1 MNTSFSSLLAT
12 SCIAAL
18 LGAGIMTPARVHAEE
33 KKEAAAKP
41 AKDFVILEVDGDK
54 IMNSEVQTLWKTLF
68 PEGQAPEFDRFDEKV
83 RLNVLRGVA
92 SEHAL
97 YKRAKTE
104 GLEDSP
110 KIKEMLERLKRK
122 FITQEYMERQV
133 NAGVTD
139 AAVKKEYDR
148 RVGELKGKQEVH
160 ARHILV
166 KTEDEAKDI
175 KEQLED
181 EANFEKLAR
190 EKSEDKASGMNG
202 GDLGYFQD
210 GEMVEAFTKAAFALD
225 KGEISDPVKSEYGWH
240 IIKVEDKRDAKMPPF
255 EEMEAQIREEL
266 KAKSLSGFIQ
276 NVLDS
281 TSVKYFSPEGKQLE
295 FSKTPD
301 GAIEAE

>member
-1 MNTSFSSLLAT
+1 MHKIASFLMVTTCAAVLLTGTA
-12 SCIAAL
+12 
-18 LGAGIMTPARVHAEE
+18 HAEE
-33 KKEAAAKP
+33 KKAQAAAKP

-54 IMNSEVQTLWKTLF
+54 IKNSEVQLLWKTLF

-97 YKRAKTE
+97 YKRAKAD
-104 GLEDSP
+104 GLENNA

-139 AAVKKEYDR
+139 TAVKKEYDR
-148 RVGELKGKQEVH
+148 RSGELKGKQEVH

-166 KTEDEAKDI
+166 KTEDEAKAI
-175 KEQLED
+175 KEQLD
-181 EANFEKLAR
+181 DDANFEKLAR
-190 EKSEDKASGMNG
+190 EKSEDKASGANG
-202 GDLGYFQD
+202 GDLGYFQE

-225 KGEISDPVKSEYGWH
+225 KGEVSDPVKSEYGWH
-240 IIKVEDKRDAKMPPF
+240 IIKVEDKRDAKLPPF

-266 KAKSLSGFIQ
+266 KAKALSGFIQ
-276 NVLDS
+276 DVLDS
-281 TSVKYFSPEGKQLE
+281 TSVKYFSPEGKTLE
-295 FSKTPD
+295 FSKTPEKESE
-301 GAIEAE
+301 GAR